1 MLQNSLLA
9 LNNMIRYPGQASGR
23 RGSGEE
29 ETSEF
34 YPTEEIS
41 DYYEGIDRKLY
52 E

>member
-29 ETSEF
+29 ERSEF